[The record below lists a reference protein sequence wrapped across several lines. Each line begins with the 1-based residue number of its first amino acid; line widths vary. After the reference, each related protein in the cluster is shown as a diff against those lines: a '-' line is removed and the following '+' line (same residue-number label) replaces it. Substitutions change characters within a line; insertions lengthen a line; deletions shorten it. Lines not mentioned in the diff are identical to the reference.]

1 MGEFD
6 FIARH
11 FRPLAGRGAMEL
23 RNDGATMA
31 LPAGEELVLSSDTMV
46 EGLHFLPDD
55 PPHTVA
61 QKLLRCNLSDL
72 AAMGSRPRHY
82 MLNVSVPSGRHYDED
97 WFTGF
102 TAGLAADQKQ
112 YDISLLGGD
121 TTGSPSP
128 LMLNVTILG
137 SVRQGEALRRD
148 GAQPGDGVWVT
159 GSLGRAALGLQVRLS
174 KLNGGEPSLVEA
186 YRIPTPRIGL
196 SLYGIVSA
204 AMDISDGLLQD
215 CGHIAEESSVAI
227 TLFEEKLPFAPE
239 VIAHMATHREM
250 ILLGGDDY
258 ELLMTCPVAQ
268 EAALQAHCKEHDVP
282 LTRVGTVREGR
293 GVTMLDKQQLPINF
307 SRTGWQ
313 HF

>member
-6 FIARH
+6 FIAQH

-55 PPHTVA
+55 PADTVA
-61 QKLLRCNLSDL
+61 RKLLRCNLSDL
-72 AAMGSRPRHY
+72 AAMGARPRHY
-82 MLNVSVPSGRHYDED
+82 MLNVSVPAGRHYDEN
-97 WFTGF
+97 WFTKF
-102 TAGLAADQKQ
+102 ASGLAADQKQ

-137 SVRQGEALRRD
+137 SVRQGEVLRRD

-159 GSLGRAALGLQVRLS
+159 GSLGRAALGLQVRLG
-174 KLNGGEPSLVEA
+174 KLDGSEDSLVEA
-186 YRIPTPRIGL
+186 YRIPTPRVGL

-204 AMDISDGLLQD
+204 AMDISDGLVQD
-215 CGHIAEESSVAI
+215 CGHIAEESGVAI
-227 TLFEEKLPFAPE
+227 TLFEEKLPFTSE
-239 VIAHMATHREM
+239 VMAHMATHREM

-258 ELLMTCPVAQ
+258 ELLMTCPPTQ
-268 EAALQAHCKEHDVP
+268 EDALQAHCRKHDVP
-282 LTRVGTVREGR
+282 LTKVGTVTEGQ
-293 GVTMLDKQQLPINF
+293 GVTMLDKQQQPISF

>member
-11 FRPLAGRGAMEL
+11 FRPLAGEGAMEL
-23 RNDGATMA
+23 RNDGATMRLA
-31 LPAGEELVLSSDTMV
+31 AGEELVLSSDTMV

-55 PPHTVA
+55 PADTIA

-82 MLNVSVPSGRHYDED
+82 MLNVSLPAGRHYDDD
-97 WFTGF
+97 WFAQF
-102 TAGLAADQKQ
+102 ASGLAKDQKTF
-112 YDISLLGGD
+112 DISLLGGD
-121 TTGSPSP
+121 TTGSSSP

-137 SVRQGEALRRD
+137 TVRQGEALRRD
-148 GAQPGDGVWVT
+148 GSKPGDGVWVT
-159 GSLGRAALGLQVRLS
+159 GSLGCAALGLQARLGRIE
-174 KLNGGEPSLVEA
+174 NVDEMLVQS
-186 YRIPTPRIGL
+186 YRVPTPRVGL

-204 AMDISDGLLQD
+204 AMDISDGLIQD
-215 CGHIAEESSVAI
+215 CGHIAEESGMAI
-227 TLFEEKLPFAPE
+227 TLFEEKLPFLPA
-239 VIAHMATHREM
+239 VKAHLPYHREL

-258 ELLMTCPVAQ
+258 ELLLTCPA
-268 EAALQAHCKEHDVP
+268 EKEEALQDQCREHGVP
-282 LTRVGTVREGR
+282 VTKIGEVAAGA
-293 GVTMLDKQQLPINF
+293 GVVMLDRRGETIKF

>member
-11 FRPLAGRGAMEL
+11 FRPLAGAGAMEL
-23 RNDGATMA
+23 RNDGAVMN

-55 PPHTVA
+55 PAKTIA

-72 AAMGSRPRHY
+72 AAMGSRPRGY
-82 MLNVSVPSGRHYDED
+82 MLNVSVPPNRHYDES
-97 WFTGF
+97 WFTDF
-102 TAGLAADQKQ
+102 AAGLAEDQKKFEFH
-112 YDISLLGGD
+112 LLGGD

-128 LMLNVTILG
+128 LVLGVTILG

-148 GAQPGDGVWVT
+148 GSHEGDGVWVT
-159 GSLGRAALGLQVRLS
+159 GSLGRAALGLQARLGQL
-174 KLNGGEPSLVEA
+174 KDEDGSLTLA
-186 YRIPTPRIGL
+186 YRVPTPRIGL

-204 AMDISDGLLQD
+204 AMDISDGLIQD
-215 CGHIAEESSVAI
+215 CGHLAEESGVAI
-227 TLFEEKLPFAPE
+227 TLYEDKVPLSPAVRQHLSHHKE
-239 VIAHMATHREM
+239 R

-258 ELLMTCPVAQ
+258 ELLVTCPPEK
-268 EAALQAHCKEHDVP
+268 EAALQAHCATHAVP
-282 LTRVGTVREGR
+282 ITRIGEVSKGAGVR
-293 GVTMLDKQQLPINF
+293 MLNHAGKPLHF

>member
-23 RNDGATMA
+23 RNDGATMSV
-31 LPAGEELVLSSDTMV
+31 PVDEELVLSSDTMV

-55 PPHTVA
+55 PAKTIA

-72 AAMGSRPRHY
+72 AAMGSRPCHY
-82 MLNVSVPSGRHYDED
+82 MLNVSVPAGRHYDET
-97 WFTGF
+97 WFTEF
-102 TAGLAADQKQ
+102 AKGLATDQKQ
-112 YDISLLGGD
+112 FGMTLLGGD
-121 TTGSPSP
+121 TTGSPFP

-137 SVRQGEALRRD
+137 TVRRGKALRRN
-148 GAQPGDGVWVT
+148 GSQPGDGVWVT
-159 GSLGRAALGLQVRLS
+159 GSLGRAALGLQVRLG
-174 KLNGGEPSLVEA
+174 KLKHADTSLVEA
-186 YRIPTPRIGL
+186 YRVPTPRVGL

-204 AMDISDGLLQD
+204 AMDISDGLVQD
-215 CGHIAEESSVAI
+215 CGHIAEESGTAI
-227 TLFEEKLPFAPE
+227 TLFEELLPFSDA
-239 VIAHMATHREM
+239 VRAHLTEYRET

-258 ELLMTCPVAQ
+258 ELLMTCPADQ
-268 EAALQAHCKEHDVP
+268 EKVLQKHCKTHGIPV
-282 LTRVGTVREGR
+282 TKVGKVTEGQ
-293 GVTMLDKQQLPINF
+293 GVTMLDKDHRPLCF

>member
-11 FRPLAGRGAMEL
+11 FRPLTGEGAMEL
-23 RNDGATMA
+23 RNDGATMSV
-31 LPAGEELVLSSDTMV
+31 PAGEELVLSSDTMV

-55 PPHTVA
+55 PARTIA

-82 MLNVSVPSGRHYDED
+82 MLNVTVPVGRHYDEA
-97 WFTGF
+97 WFTDF
-102 TAGLAADQKQ
+102 AAGLAEDQERFG
-112 YDISLLGGD
+112 ITLLGGD
-121 TTGSPSP
+121 TTGSPFP

-148 GAQPGDGVWVT
+148 GSQPGDGVWVT
-159 GSLGRAALGLQVRLS
+159 GSLGRAALGLQARLG
-174 KLNGGEPSLVEA
+174 KLTDRSGILVDA
-186 YRIPTPRIGL
+186 YRVPTPRVGL
-196 SLYGIVSA
+196 SLYGTVSA
-204 AMDISDGLLQD
+204 AMDISDGLVQD
-215 CGHIAEESSVAI
+215 CGHIARESGTAI
-227 TLFEEKLPFAPE
+227 TLFEEALPLSAE
-239 VIAHMATHREM
+239 VRAHMSDYRET

-258 ELLMTCPVAQ
+258 ELLMTCPT
-268 EAALQAHCKEHDVP
+268 EREDALQAHCKAHDVP
-282 LTRVGTVREGR
+282 ITKIGKVTEGE
-293 GVTMLDKQQLPINF
+293 GVTMLDRQRNPIRF

>member
-11 FRPLAGRGAMEL
+11 FRPLAGPGAMEL

-55 PPHTVA
+55 PAGTIA
-61 QKLLRCNLSDL
+61 RKLLRCNLSDL

-82 MLNVSVPSGRHYDED
+82 MLNVSVPPGRHYDEA
-97 WFTGF
+97 WFTEF
-102 TAGLAADQKQ
+102 AAGLAADQKQ

-137 SVRQGEALRRD
+137 SVRRGQVLRRD
-148 GAQPGDGVWVT
+148 GARAGDGVWIT
-159 GSLGRAALGLQVRLS
+159 GSLGRAALGLQIRLG
-174 KLNGGEPSLVEA
+174 KLATGDASLVEA
-186 YRIPTPRIGL
+186 YRIPTPRTGL

-215 CGHIAEESSVAI
+215 SGHIAEESGVAI
-227 TLFEEKLPFAPE
+227 TLFEEKLPLVPE
-239 VIAHMATHREM
+239 VAAHMTTHREI

-258 ELLMTCPVAQ
+258 ELLLTCPAAS
-268 EAALQAHCKEHDVP
+268 EDALQAHCRQHGVP
-282 LTRVGTVREGR
+282 LTKVGMVTEGE
-293 GVTMLDKQQLPINF
+293 GVTMLDRQHAPINF

>member
-11 FRPLAGRGAMEL
+11 FRPLAGEGAMEL
-23 RNDGATMA
+23 RNDGATMR
-31 LPAGEELVLSSDTMV
+31 LSAGEELVLSSDTMV

-55 PPHTVA
+55 PADTIA
-61 QKLLRCNLSDL
+61 RKLLRCNLSDL

-82 MLNVSVPSGRHYDED
+82 MLNVSLPAGRHYDD
-97 WFTGF
+97 GWFAQF
-102 TAGLAADQKQ
+102 AAGLAADQKQ
-112 YDISLLGGD
+112 FNISLLGGD

-137 SVRQGEALRRD
+137 TVRQGEALRRD
-148 GAQPGDGVWVT
+148 GSRPGDGVWVT
-159 GSLGRAALGLQVRLS
+159 GNLGRAALGLQARL
-174 KLNGGEPSLVEA
+174 GRIDGVDEALVQS
-186 YRIPTPRIGL
+186 YRVPMPRVGL

-204 AMDISDGLLQD
+204 AMDISDGLVQD
-215 CGHIAEESSVAI
+215 CGHIAEESGTAI
-227 TLFEEKLPFAPE
+227 TLFEEKLPFLPS
-239 VIAHMATHREM
+239 VKAHMIHHREL

-258 ELLMTCPVAQ
+258 ELLLTCPVEN
-268 EAALQAHCKEHDVP
+268 EAALQAHCSERDVP
-282 LTRVGTVREGR
+282 VTKIGEVTAGS
-293 GVTMLDKQQLPINF
+293 GVKMLDRQGEPIKF